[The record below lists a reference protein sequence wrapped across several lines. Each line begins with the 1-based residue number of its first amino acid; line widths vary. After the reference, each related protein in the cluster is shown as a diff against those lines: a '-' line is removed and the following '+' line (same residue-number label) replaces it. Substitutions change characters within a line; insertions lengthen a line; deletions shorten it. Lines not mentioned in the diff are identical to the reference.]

1 MQQYKVQR
9 ASEVSR
15 HAFKNLVTLWLTII
29 FLTFAAALLI
39 AAGSAKAAVVLPL
52 SPPQIV
58 YHPAILKVFSTSPAP
73 AMIQERC
80 HSHLHPQQHGI
91 NRSNFPGRTQRNAEP
106 QSLQTVMAVE
116 AYRQCVSQI
125 TLEQSTNKQT

>member
-15 HAFKNLVTLWLTII
+15 HAFKDLVTLWLTIM

-39 AAGSAKAAVVLPL
+39 SAGSAKADILLPL
-52 SPPQIV
+52 PKPQMV
-58 YHPAILKVFSTSPAP
+58 YEPAILKVFSSSPTP
-73 AMIQERC
+73 ALIQERC
-80 HSHLHPQQHGI
+80 QSHLYPQQTGI
-91 NRSNFPGRTQRNAEP
+91 TTLNFSTSRNQRNAET
-106 QSLQTVMAVE
+106 QGLQTIMAIK

-125 TLEQSTNKQT
+125 ALEQLASK